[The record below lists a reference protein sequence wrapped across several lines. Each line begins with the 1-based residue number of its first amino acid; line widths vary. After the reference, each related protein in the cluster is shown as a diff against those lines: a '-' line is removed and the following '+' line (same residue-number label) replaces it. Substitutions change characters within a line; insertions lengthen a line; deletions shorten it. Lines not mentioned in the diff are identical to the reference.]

1 MDALRDLC
9 KTVPDP
15 NVASTA
21 LEALFDIEPAVAAE
35 IAEKRLMESL
45 SHDCVPVSL
54 VKLLFE
60 KRLDPFRLVV
70 DRLDALGCD
79 RKRLRPGNPLFPSD
93 ASTGTGIKEI
103 RDQARAL
110 SERMSGSCQGGWKEL
125 IGIDK
130 PDLSGEEDSGRTPW

>member
-9 KTVPDP
+9 KSVPDP
-15 NVASTA
+15 NVTSTA

-35 IAEKRLMESL
+35 IAEKRLVESL

-79 RKRLRPGNPLFPSD
+79 RKRLRPGNPLFPSG
-93 ASTGTGIKEI
+93 AGTKEI

-110 SERMSGSCQGGWKEL
+110 SERMSGSCQGGWREL

-130 PDLSGEEDSGRTPW
+130 PDVSWEEDP